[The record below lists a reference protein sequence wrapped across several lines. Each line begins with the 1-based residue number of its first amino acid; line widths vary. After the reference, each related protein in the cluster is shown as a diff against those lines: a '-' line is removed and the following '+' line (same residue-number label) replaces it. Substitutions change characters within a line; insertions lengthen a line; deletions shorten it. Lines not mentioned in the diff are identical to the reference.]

1 MIKDLTEGKPESVLW
16 RFSIPLFISVIFQQ
30 MYNISDSV
38 IAGKFAGENALAAI
52 GASFPITM
60 IFMSIAV
67 GSNVGCSVV
76 ISQLFG
82 AKKLKDMKTA
92 IFTTLISC
100 VVLSVVLTIIG
111 LWQTQSLM
119 RLINTPNNIF
129 LDGAIY
135 LKIYIAGFI
144 FIYLYNVCTGI
155 FASLGDSKT
164 PLYFLIGSS
173 LANIMLAY
181 LFVAKFHWGVAGTGW
196 ATFIAQGLACV
207 LCAISLFH
215 RVKAIK
221 TDGKIVLFSV
231 DMLKKVS
238 WVAIPS
244 ILQQSFVSVGNIF
257 VQVLIN
263 GFGSSVIAGYSAAIK
278 MNTFA
283 ITSFAT
289 LANGLSSFTA
299 QNIGAGKIDRVKRGF
314 RAGIIQSIIVAVPFV
329 VAYVFFGSSMIKLF
343 LNEDS
348 AVALNIGVVFLK
360 IISPFYFVILIKLM
374 ADGVLRGSGSMKL
387 FMITTFSDLII
398 RVLLAFALVGPMGTN
413 GIWLSWPIGWS
424 IGAVLSYSFYRT
436 GKWKRQIQ
444 IIESPI

>member
-1 MIKDLTEGKPESVLW
+1 MIKNLTEGKPESVLW

-92 IFTTLISC
+92 ILTTVIAC
-100 VVLSVVLTIIG
+100 IVLSVALTIIG

-119 RLINTPNNIF
+119 RLINTPDNIF

-207 LCAISLFH
+207 LCSISLFN
-215 RVKAIK
+215 RVKLIK
-221 TDGKIVLFSV
+221 TDGKIVLFSW

-238 WVAIPS
+238 RVAVPS
-244 ILQQSFVSVGNIF
+244 ILQQSFVSIGNIF

-263 GFGSSVIAGYSAAIK
+263 GYGSSVIAGYSAAVK
-278 MNTFA
+278 LNTFA

-314 RAGIIQSIIVAVPFV
+314 RAGIILSIIVAVPFV
-329 VAYVFFGSSMIKLF
+329 IAYGLFGSSMIKLF

-360 IISPFYFVILIKLM
+360 IISPFYFVILLKLM
-374 ADGVLRGSGSMKL
+374 SDGVLRGSGSMKQ
-387 FMITTFSDLII
+387 FMIATFSDLIL
-398 RVLLAFALVGPMGTN
+398 RVVLAFVLVGQIGTN

-424 IGAVLSYSFYRT
+424 IGTVLSCAFYRS
-436 GKWKRQIQ
+436 GKWKRQV
-444 IIESPI
+444 

>member
-92 IFTTLISC
+92 IFTTVISC
-100 VVLSVVLTIIG
+100 IVLSILLTIIG
-111 LWQTQSLM
+111 LWQTPSLM

-129 LDGAIY
+129 ADGAIY
-135 LKIYIAGFI
+135 LKIYIAGFL
-144 FIYLYNVCTGI
+144 FIYLYNICTGI

-173 LANIMLAY
+173 LANILLAY
-181 LFVAKFHWGVAGTGW
+181 VFVAKLHWGVAGTGW

-207 LCAISLFH
+207 LCSISLFH
-215 RVKAIK
+215 RIKAIQ
-221 TDGKIVLFSV
+221 TEGTIVLFSME
-231 DMLKKVS
+231 MLKKVS

-244 ILQQSFVSVGNIF
+244 ILQQSFVSIGNIF

-263 GFGSSVIAGYSAAIK
+263 GYGSSVIAGYSAAIK
-278 MNTFA
+278 LNTFA

-314 RAGIIQSIIVAVPFV
+314 KAGIVLSIIVAVPFV
-329 VAYVFFGSSMIKLF
+329 IVYGLFGSSMIKLF

-348 AVALNIGVVFLK
+348 AVALNIGVIFLK
-360 IISPFYFVILIKLM
+360 IISPFYLIILIKLM
-374 ADGVLRGSGSMKL
+374 ADGVLRGSGSMRL
-387 FMITTFSDLII
+387 FMITTFSDLIL
-398 RVLLAFALVGPMGTN
+398 RVVLAFVLVGHLGTN
-413 GIWLSWPIGWS
+413 GIWMSWPIGWS
-424 IGAVLSYSFYRT
+424 IGTILSYTFYHT
-436 GKWKRQIQ
+436 GKWKRQL
-444 IIESPI
+444 

>member
-1 MIKDLTEGKPESVLW
+1 MIKNLTEGKPESVLW

-38 IAGKFAGENALAAI
+38 IAGRFAGENALAAI

-92 IFTTLISC
+92 IFTTVIAC
-100 VVLSVVLTIIG
+100 IVLSIILTIIG
-111 LWQTQSLM
+111 LWQTPSLM
-119 RLINTPNNIF
+119 RLINTPENIF
-129 LDGAIY
+129 TDGAIY

-173 LANIMLAY
+173 LANIFLAY

-196 ATFIAQGLACV
+196 ATFIAQGFSCV
-207 LCAISLFH
+207 LCSFSLIY
-215 RVKAIK
+215 RIKAIK
-221 TDGKIVLFSV
+221 TDGKIVLFSWE
-231 DMLKKVS
+231 MLKKVS

-263 GFGSSVIAGYSAAIK
+263 GYGSSVIAGYSAAIK
-278 MNTFA
+278 LNTFA

-314 RAGIIQSIIVAVPFV
+314 RAGIVLSIIVAVPFV
-329 VAYVFFGSSMIKLF
+329 IVYGVFGSSMIKLF
-343 LNEDS
+343 MDEDS

-387 FMITTFSDLII
+387 FMITTFSDLIL
-398 RVLLAFALVGPMGTN
+398 RVVLAFTLVGQMGTN
-413 GIWLSWPIGWS
+413 GIWLSWPMGWT
-424 IGAVLSYSFYRT
+424 IGAILSYTFYRM
-436 GKWKRQIQ
+436 GKWKRQVNVFIK
-444 IIESPI
+444 